1 MILRRDHVAG
11 GLFVVAAATVLA
23 VSGDL
28 PIGSMGMPGAGML
41 PKLVLGLMIAFGLIL
56 IASGSES
63 PPIATVPWTDLP
75 HAIRVVAITALA
87 IVLYTVLG
95 FIITMSLLLF
105 ALLVAV
111 ERRRVFPAAV
121 FSIGVTVLAYFLFA
135 TLLKSPLP
143 HGLLG
148 F

>member
-1 MILRRDHVAG
+1 MILRRDHIAG
-11 GLFVVAAATVLA
+11 GAFVVAAVAVLA
-23 VSGDL
+23 LSGDL

-63 PPIATVPWTDLP
+63 PAIATVPWADLP

-105 ALLVAV
+105 ALLVA
-111 ERRRVFPAAV
+111 
-121 FSIGVTVLAYFLFA
+121 
-135 TLLKSPLP
+135 
-143 HGLLG
+143 
-148 F
+148 